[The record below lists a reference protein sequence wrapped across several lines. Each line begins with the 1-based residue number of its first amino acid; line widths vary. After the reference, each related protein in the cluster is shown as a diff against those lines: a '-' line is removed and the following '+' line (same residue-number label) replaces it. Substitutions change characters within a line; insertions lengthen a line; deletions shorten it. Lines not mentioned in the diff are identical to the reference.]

1 MKLVKKMYWGII
13 IIVGC
18 VFLDQITK
26 IIAKNI
32 LRPKG
37 SVNVIKGFFKFTY
50 LENDGGA
57 WGIFGGKLVFFI
69 LITVAALGLMIYLLK
84 DFDLNNNKLYSIGL
98 CLVIAGT
105 IGNFIDR
112 VLYKYVIDFFDF
124 IFFGYDF
131 PIFNVADICITFGVG
146 LLIIK
151 ILFFHDASPEV

>member
-1 MKLVKKMYWGII
+1 MKLVKKMIWGIV

-18 VFLDQITK
+18 VLLDQITK
-26 IIAKNI
+26 FIAKTC
-32 LRPKG
+32 LKPKG
-37 SVNVIKGFFKFTY
+37 SVKVIDGFFRFTY

-57 WGIFGGKLVFFI
+57 WGIFGGKLIFFI
-69 LITVAALGLMIYLLK
+69 LITVVALGIMIYLLK
-84 DFDLNNNKLYSIGL
+84 DFNLSNNKLYSVGL

-112 VLYKYVIDFFDF
+112 VLHKYVIDFFDF
-124 IFFGYDF
+124 VFFGYDF

-151 ILFFHDASPEV
+151 ILFFHEASSEV

>member
-1 MKLVKKMYWGII
+1 MKWVKKMYWGII

-32 LRPKG
+32 LKPKG

-69 LITVAALGLMIYLLK
+69 LITVAALGMMIYLLK

-112 VLYKYVIDFFDF
+112 VLYKYVIVF
-124 IFFGYDF
+124 
-131 PIFNVADICITFGVG
+131 
-146 LLIIK
+146 L
-151 ILFFHDASPEV
+151 